1 MGNVKITTNKN
12 RVKFNPIK
20 VNIEFSIDSST
31 ELRELK
37 NEFEE
42 GVLQEFTTSYSVML
56 YDIFDELRDTVEKL

>member
-1 MGNVKITTNKN
+1 
-12 RVKFNPIK
+12 
-20 VNIEFSIDSST
+20 SST